1 MGISK
6 HLPSHKAKE
15 RLRRDQLKRLCRE
28 DWKEVPFPAHKT
40 DASGCFKDYQT
51 LNDTC
56 HLKIYKVN
64 RRTFSDGPVEN
75 RVRISS

>member
-6 HLPSHKAKE
+6 NSPSHKAKE

-28 DWKEVPFPAHKT
+28 DRKEVPFTAHKM
-40 DASGCFKDYQT
+40 DASGCFKDDQT

-56 HLKIYKVN
+56 HLRNVQ
-64 RRTFSDGPVEN
+64 SH
-75 RVRISS
+75 

>member
-6 HLPSHKAKE
+6 NSPSHKAKE

-28 DWKEVPFPAHKT
+28 DGKGMSFPAHKK
-40 DASGCFKDYQT
+40 DALGCFKGYQT

-56 HLKIYKVN
+56 HLRNVQ
-64 RRTFSDGPVEN
+64 SH
-75 RVRISS
+75 